1 MTDGSTLQKRSVLIS
16 GHATSVSLEEE
27 FWVALKRVS
36 TDREQS
42 INELVS
48 ELDRNRVGNLSSTIR
63 VFILRQ
69 FSSEG

>member
-42 INELVS
+42 INELIS

-69 FSSEG
+69 ISSER

>member
-1 MTDGSTLQKRSVLIS
+1 MTDGSTLRKRSVLIS
-16 GHATSVSLEEE
+16 GHPTSVSLEEE

-42 INELVS
+42 INELIS

-69 FSSEG
+69 ISSER